1 MSNLATG
8 YKERVTPIFDVI
20 PRENRPLGEYLDLI
34 ARKISDCWTEDPVI
48 CDLYDFP
55 LGNRLTDG
63 THPVSRIWTT
73 MRALGVTA
81 VPCTGLDRDAP
92 YNEAVK
98 SVVNEDN
105 QGLVVRLQIE
115 DIETPTICIPQLET
129 LLERIQIETT
139 SVDLLFDL
147 REIILPVPRLASMV
161 VDAHSSLANIGKWRT
176 NILAGSRMPR
186 SLAEL
191 LRPGQS
197 GYLPRSEFEIWSAA
211 VEELGLSMRYGD
223 YGVVTP
229 DFSEL
234 ENPQLIVGR
243 MGPNARYTLD
253 NRWFVTRGR
262 RFQTDGYDQYYTL
275 AEQVASLA
283 EFSGRTF
290 SFGDEYIDVRA
301 NGNGTTGNPTT
312 WIAAC
317 MNHHLTYVADQIDGY
332 MKYGLNFSS

>member
-1 MSNLATG
+1 MRIRALPILVNGEQTFSLAQECQEVLQN
-8 YKERVTPIFDVI
+8 YF
-20 PRENRPLGEYLDLI
+20 
-34 ARKISDCWTEDPVI
+34 A
-48 CDLYDFP
+48 
-55 LGNRLTDG
+55 
-63 THPVSRIWTT
+63 PVSLAISRDLNS
-73 MRALGVTA
+73 RFGV
-81 VPCTGLDRDAP
+81 
-92 YNEAVK
+92 
-98 SVVNEDN
+98 
-105 QGLVVRLQIE
+105 
-115 DIETPTICIPQLET
+115 PQL
-129 LLERIQIETT
+129 R
-139 SVDLLFDL
+139 S
-147 REIILPVPRLASMV
+147 
-161 VDAHSSLANIGKWRT
+161 IG
-176 NILAGSRMPR
+176 P
-186 SLAEL
+186 
-191 LRPGQS
+191 
-197 GYLPRSEFEIWSAA
+197 
-211 VEELGLSMRYGD
+211 SMRYGD

-317 MNHHLTYVADQIDGY
+317 DESSPYVCCRPKLMAT
-332 MKYGLNFSS
+332 